1 MASEHYASFISEA
14 FIKPIRSVLIVD
26 DDYPTI
32 EDIVDLEIRHAGDNN
47 ARRNGKKWY
56 DSPDRIKNVID
67 NFRRPERSLLV
78 DIHDGQNVDAKG
90 DAKIASHLHQSDLLV
105 LDYELDKTRP
115 GDGYRA
121 IEILRSLMENDHFN
135 LVVVHTSEKLDV
147 VYRDIITGLLSPID
161 ISLTDADRQKCQDL
175 IAEREDVDDRFAA
188 SLEAAMGTEQY
199 LHLRLLPA
207 QYSPLITKK
216 HQPYAEFSDL
226 ADEAEWDTENRKLVG
241 RYLLDRVQQSLRRNM
256 NCSEVKNMRWSTT
269 AVRWI
274 KTDSNFIAFSEKGDD
289 DNLLADLQ
297 IALEAWK
304 PQPSRLFMAKLRA
317 EIDEYGVVAQTD
329 ALERKFASARW
340 YSALLSAENYDR
352 RWRIAETVKRHSD
365 QLLRTILPRVET
377 FATDLIKAEKAS
389 GEPHAICK
397 DHFGV
402 DLDETKAAERA
413 DLEHNA
419 YVGSTSPHGWHLH
432 TGDVLVIGEE
442 YWLCLSPACDLVPG
456 QSNKRYQIYGNR
468 RPFMAVKLVPITDR
482 PLKKIKVQANLHIF
496 IDIAG
501 DTKIFSFNA
510 QGSEGTAPTWR
521 TFYAEK
527 HGVFDKNSF
536 TLKVATPRGGTR
548 RLIYDRE
555 VATVVA
561 QLRYEYALNLLQKFG
576 ASMTRIGLDFVGGA

>member
-1 MASEHYASFISEA
+1 MASDHYASFISEA

-32 EDIVDLEIRHAGDNN
+32 EDIVDLEIRHAGNDG

-56 DSPDRIKNVID
+56 DSPDRIKNVIES
-67 NFRRPERSLLV
+67 FRKPERSLLV

-105 LDYELDKTRP
+105 LDYELDKARP

-135 LVVVHTSEKLDV
+135 LVIVHTSEKLDV
-147 VYRDIITGLLSPID
+147 VYRDIITGLISPID
-161 ISLTDADRQKCQDL
+161 IPLSDEERQKCQDL
-175 IAEREDVDDRFAA
+175 IAEQEDIDDRFAA
-188 SLEAAMGTEQY
+188 SLEATMGTEQY
-199 LHLRLLPA
+199 LHLRLLPT
-207 QYSPLITKK
+207 QYSPLIAKK
-216 HQPYAEFSDL
+216 HQPYAGFSDL
-226 ADEAEWDTENRKLVG
+226 ADAAEWDDDDRKLVG
-241 RYLLDRVQQSLRRNM
+241 RYLLDRVQQRLRGNM
-256 NCSEVKNMRWSTT
+256 NRSEVKNVRWSTT

-289 DNLLADLQ
+289 DNLLGDLQ

-340 YSALLSAENYDR
+340 YSALLNAEEYDR

-389 GEPHAICK
+389 GKSHAICK

-402 DLDETKAAERA
+402 DLDEAKAAERA
-413 DLEHNA
+413 DLEHNS
-419 YVGSTSPHGWHLH
+419 YVGSTAPHGWHLH
-432 TGDVLVIGEE
+432 TGDVLAIKDD
-442 YWLCLSPACDLVPG
+442 YWLCLSPACDLVPS
-456 QSNKRYQIYGNR
+456 QSNKRYQVYGNR
-468 RPFMAVKLVPITDR
+468 RPFMAVKLFPVTDR
-482 PLKKIKVQANLHIF
+482 PLKKIKVQANLHVF
-496 IDIAG
+496 IDVDG

-510 QGSEGTAPTWR
+510 QGSEGTAPTWC
-521 TFYAEK
+521 TLYAEK
-527 HGVFDKNSF
+527 HGVFDEDSF
-536 TLKVATPRGGTR
+536 TLKVAMPRAGTR

-555 VATVVA
+555 AATVVA
-561 QLRYEYALNLLQKFG
+561 QLRYEYSLNLLQKLG
-576 ASMTRIGLDFVGGA
+576 ASMTRIGLDFIGGM